1 MIFGY
6 AKSYG
11 SLCRVKKVLQDD
23 LEKKGACSAAA
34 WVICNIPGLEVI
46 K

>member
-34 WVICNIPGLEVI
+34 LLRSAWVILP
-46 K
+46 